1 MKRRPARA
9 TPGAALP
16 KITPALAGSPWWRAA
31 IQMQQIAWQAPWV
44 IWSRSLM
51 LADPRRAASTR
62 GRRESAR
69 MVSEKHDAA
78 LQAWA
83 AMSRAW
89 WAPGRASPPQ
99 RAARAT
105 QAGLAPVSRRVG
117 ANLKRLGRSR

>member
-9 TPGAALP
+9 TLGAALRGF
-16 KITPALAGSPWWRAA
+16 TPVFAWSPWWRAA
-31 IQMQQIAWQAPWV
+31 VQMQQIAWQAPWV